1 MLQLVSRLIGLH
13 KLNVLGIYSYLLKYL
28 SPRQRD
34 VTHFLACTAQAA
46 HDLVPPD
53 VLEPIVK
60 KIADEFVSEGVASEV
75 ATAGYVWHAN
85 PGPSSLSTDSFFMC
99 TADSTVSVRSVPVL
113 H

>member
-1 MLQLVSRLIGLH
+1 VLQLVSRLIGLH
-13 KLNVLGIYSYLLKYL
+13 KLSVLGIYSYLLKYL
-28 SPRQRD
+28 SPRQQD
-34 VTHFLACTAQAA
+34 VTQFLACTAQAS

-75 ATAGYVWHAN
+75 ATAGYFSFHKN
-85 PGPSSLSTDSFFMC
+85 ETGRMLTFSLTIVL
-99 TADSTVSVRSVPVL
+99 TVSVKSVPAP